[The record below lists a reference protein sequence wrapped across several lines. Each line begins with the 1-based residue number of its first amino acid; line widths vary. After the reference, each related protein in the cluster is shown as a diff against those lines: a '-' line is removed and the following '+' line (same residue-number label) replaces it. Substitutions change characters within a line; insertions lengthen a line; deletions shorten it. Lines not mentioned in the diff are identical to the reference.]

1 MTLLAIARPNGRKQ
15 TMIFYH
21 FTSGSHL
28 RGIARFGLTVGDVPL
43 DISTQHARVGVW
55 LTSALTGNG
64 HGLESS
70 AVDKTQYR
78 LSVEVDAGSPLF
90 VKWTEWAPGKVTTKT
105 IRALHRAADN
115 HGGEGPE
122 SWYIYFGV
130 LPVAA
135 IRQCFDTRSE
145 SEVPNWRAISSPGL
159 ELKGVPAWRREAW
172 LRQLNKKIERSL
184 EAEARKDS
192 GTL

>member
-1 MTLLAIARPNGRKQ
+1 M
-15 TMIFYH
+15 
-21 FTSGSHL
+21 
-28 RGIARFGLTVGDVPL
+28 D
-43 DISTQHARVGVW
+43 RVG
-55 LTSALTGNG
+55 AG
-64 HGLESS
+64 ESH
-70 AVDKTQYR
+70 A
-78 LSVEVDAGSPLF
+78 E
-90 VKWTEWAPGKVTTKT
+90 T

-130 LPVAA
+130 LPTAA
-135 IRQCFDTRSE
+135 IRQSFDTRSE
-145 SEVPNWRAISSPGL
+145 SEVPNWGAISSPGL

-184 EAEARKDS
+184 EAEARQDS